1 LAHPDVSEEDKETLR
16 SAYQSLDVVLL
27 RQQLDDLLD
36 QLWSQPEA
44 VDYQAPESDDVSAA
58 NPT

>member
-1 LAHPDVSEEDKETLR
+1 LAHPDVSEEDKEILR

-27 RQQLDDLLD
+27 RQQQDDLLD

-44 VDYQAPESDDVSAA
+44 VDYQAPESDDVSSA
-58 NPT
+58 NPI